1 MFEYHQQIHSKIVLV
16 VVAPYYGIA
25 SLARLVA
32 RNPSGRSNEKSTKF
46 SKAQHLWKAVILS
59 K

>member
-1 MFEYHQQIHSKIVLV
+1 MFEYHQQTHEKIVLV
-16 VVAPYYGIA
+16 VVAPYCGIA

-46 SKAQHLWKAVILS
+46 SKAQYLWKAVV
-59 K
+59 